1 VHAHELD
8 LWLRELERACFDG
21 LGGRLE
27 LSQQRSDVDPTVR
40 RGVGRE
46 SPTRF
51 LQLPFAADSVA
62 ATRLVPGDG
71 DVYETLEEVT
81 LGRLGRLGR
90 APRVFQLLMSGEELA
105 GSNQLQ
111 AALERVSQGPRLR
124 RRLEV
129 VPALPGRPSNNRGRS
144 LRRRVFPRGIVRS
157 RP

>member
-1 VHAHELD
+1 MHARELD
-8 LWLRELERACFDG
+8 HWLRELERACFDG

-81 LGRLGRLGR
+81 LGRLGG
-90 APRVFQLLMSGEELA
+90 APRLFQLLMSGEELA
-105 GSNQLQ
+105 GPNQLQ
-111 AALERVSQGPRLR
+111 AALERI
-124 RRLEV
+124 
-129 VPALPGRPSNNRGRS
+129 A
-144 LRRRVFPRGIVRS
+144 RS